1 MRHDNA
7 ATKMKTFQPTHIT
20 LENAAFQMK
29 T

>member
-7 ATKMKTFQPTHIT
+7 ATKMKKFELIHIA